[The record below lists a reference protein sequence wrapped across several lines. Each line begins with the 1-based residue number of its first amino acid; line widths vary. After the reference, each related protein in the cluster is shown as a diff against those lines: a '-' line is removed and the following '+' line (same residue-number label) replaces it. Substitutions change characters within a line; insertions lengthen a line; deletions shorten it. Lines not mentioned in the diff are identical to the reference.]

1 MPESPQDTN
10 QHAMTTIL
18 DSLDALVY
26 VADMDTH
33 ELLFLNEY
41 GRSKWGMPAG
51 RRCWEVLQKNQQGP
65 CAFCTNH
72 HLRDAGGNSSGV
84 HVWEFQN
91 TVTGRWFQCRD
102 QAIRWV
108 DGRLVRLEIATDITD
123 RKQTE
128 QALEEARIKAQQLA
142 DTDVLTHMNNRR
154 AFFKLG
160 EQLLLQAH
168 RFGQPACLIM
178 FDLDFFKQINDNHG
192 HAAGDAVLVQIAQLC
207 TSNIRDADIA
217 ARLGGEEFA
226 ILLPQTDYPQALNL
240 ATRLHNAIANNPTA
254 FNGQQLPCTASFGV
268 TCTDHW
274 VQAGNSMPVLDEL
287 LNAAD
292 QRLFSVKR
300 NGRNG
305 IA

>member
-1 MPESPQDTN
+1 MN
-10 QHAMTTIL
+10 TIL

-41 GRSKWGMPAG
+41 GRSKWGAPAG

-65 CAFCTNH
+65 CQFCTNH
-72 HLRDAGGNSSGV
+72 HLRDSQGNSTGV

-91 TVTGRWFQCRD
+91 TVNGHWYQCRD

-128 QALEEARIKAQQLA
+128 LALEEARKKAQQLA

-154 AFFKLG
+154 AFFKAG
-160 EQLLLQAH
+160 EKLLLQAH
-168 RFGQPACLIM
+168 RSGQPVSLIM

-192 HAAGDAVLVQIAQLC
+192 HAAGDAVLMHIAHLC
-207 TSNIRDADIA
+207 LSTIRESDIA

-226 ILLPQTDYPQALNL
+226 ILLPQTDYQQALKL
-240 ATRLHNAIANNPTA
+240 ATRLHQTLASNPTR
-254 FNGQQLPCTASFGV
+254 FNEQLLPCTASLGV
-268 TCTDHW
+268 ICSDHW
-274 VQAGNSMPVLDEL
+274 TQKGQAMPVLDEL
-287 LNAAD
+287 LNIAD
-292 QRLFSVKR
+292 QRLFSVKH

-305 IA
+305 VA

>member
-1 MPESPQDTN
+1 
-10 QHAMTTIL
+10 MTTIL

-41 GRSKWGMPAG
+41 GRSKWGAPAG

-65 CAFCTNH
+65 CQFCTNH
-72 HLRDAGGNSSGV
+72 HLRDSQGNSTGV
-84 HVWEFQN
+84 YVWEFQN
-91 TVTGRWFQCRD
+91 TVNGHWFQCRD

-128 QALEEARIKAQQLA
+128 LALEEARTQAQLLA
-142 DTDVLTHMNNRR
+142 DTDVLTNMNNRR

-160 EQLLLQAH
+160 EQLLLQAQ
-168 RFGQPACLIM
+168 RFNQPVSLIM

-192 HAAGDAVLVQIAQLC
+192 HAAGDAVLLHIAQLC
-207 TSNIRDADIA
+207 AATIREADIA

-226 ILLPQTDYPQALNL
+226 ILLPQTDYHQALNL
-240 ATRLHNAIANNPTA
+240 AARLHDIIEASPTSFA
-254 FNGQQLPCTASFGV
+254 TEQLHCTASFGV
-268 TCTDHW
+268 ICSDHW
-274 VQAGNSMPVLDEL
+274 TQEDKKMPVLDEL
-287 LNAAD
+287 LSAAD